1 MTIVLWN
8 VIVGF
13 AKNQTLVSP
22 VVNNI
27 PNSDNCDLIAII
39 VLDRDG
45 SVKNSLVE
53 PCYES
58 CSVVGTKKLDVFDT
72 NTVSCCSSVA
82 FSNSI
87 SPLCICRLDK
97 GLRMDWYRR
106 FSRTTNESIVIEL
119 ELYNVPIVLILSEFV
134 TMNAN
139 RAGLL
144 LDSLTKGFPSIWS
157 NEQTNFPRNSLCS
170 LSVGQ
175 MELCMF

>member
-1 MTIVLWN
+1 MHIQGNVMTIVLWN

-13 AKNQTLVSP
+13 AKNQTLASL

-27 PNSDNCDLIAII
+27 PNCDLIAI
-39 VLDRDG
+39 VVRDRDG
-45 SVKNSLVE
+45 SAQNSLVE

-82 FSNSI
+82 FGNSI

-119 ELYNVPIVLILSEFV
+119 ELYNVPIVSILAKFV
-134 TMNAN
+134 TLN
-139 RAGLL
+139 RVGLL

-157 NEQTNFPRNSLCS
+157 NE
-170 LSVGQ
+170 
-175 MELCMF
+175 